1 MFRPDINTNT
11 HTYNTYICRQTYTY
25 TCWVSWIQIFAVLVD
40 VACDYFSMC
49 VCLFFYCFGRLWIVC
64 LSLLASM
71 ARFFRCCRFTFR
83 FFPYVTLRCDF
94 LLLFFLLF
102 LFFICFLFKRT
113 KVQTKN
119 LMLNFVAFGD
129 WKTTKNS

>member
-1 MFRPDINTNT
+1 MCVYFLLLREIVNSLFKFIGL
-11 HTYNTYICRQTYTY
+11 YGQ
-25 TCWVSWIQIFAVLVD
+25 VFFVVD
-40 VACDYFSMC
+40 V
-49 VCLFFYCFGRLWIVC
+49 L
-64 LSLLASM
+64 
-71 ARFFRCCRFTFR
+71 RFVSFL
-83 FFPYVTLRCDF
+83 TLRYVAIF

-129 WKTTKNS
+129 